1 VTLAELTRLPTYAVF
16 ARCAR
21 IVMRDALVYER
32 RAEAEPDYWLSEW
45 QRTRAKRLRLAAWDH
60 LAAAKKAKRL
70 AG

>member
-1 VTLAELTRLPTYAVF
+1 MTLAQLSQLPTYAVF

-21 IVMRDALVYER
+21 ITMRDALAYER
-32 RAEAEPDYWLSEW
+32 KSRTESDYWLSEW

-60 LAAAKKAKRL
+60 LEAAKQAKRL